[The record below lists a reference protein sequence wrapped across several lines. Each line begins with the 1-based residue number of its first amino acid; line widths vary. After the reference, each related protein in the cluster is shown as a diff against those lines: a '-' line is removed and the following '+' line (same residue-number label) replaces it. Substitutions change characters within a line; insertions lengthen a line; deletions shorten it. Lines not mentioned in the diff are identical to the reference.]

1 MKFNKDLVDALV
13 QQGTLHSP
21 RLIEAFLKI
30 DRRDFVLVKNV
41 SEAYEDAPLAIGYEA
56 TISQPTTV
64 ALMLEWLD
72 ARPGEKVLDIGSGS
86 GWTTALLACLVGR
99 SGKVTGLEIVPELV
113 ELGKSNLAKYNL
125 AQAQVIQAQEN
136 TLGLPDEFF
145 DKILVSAAASEY
157 PSGLID
163 QLNAPGR
170 LVVPIRQSVYK
181 IDKDLSGEIYEE
193 KHPGFFFVPLR

>member
-64 ALMLEWLD
+64 DLML
-72 ARPGEKVLDIGSGS
+72 
-86 GWTTALLACLVGR
+86 
-99 SGKVTGLEIVPELV
+99 
-113 ELGKSNLAKYNL
+113 
-125 AQAQVIQAQEN
+125 
-136 TLGLPDEFF
+136 
-145 DKILVSAAASEY
+145 
-157 PSGLID
+157 
-163 QLNAPGR
+163 
-170 LVVPIRQSVYK
+170 
-181 IDKDLSGEIYEE
+181 
-193 KHPGFFFVPLR
+193 